1 MYNQYPNQ
9 YQNQSCCPYPYE
21 QQEQHEFR
29 EHREPLDLVC
39 WCSDKV
45 LRFLIALF
53 AFTVG
58 LIIGAVFPGVIGA
71 ALAALIILAVVL
83 LILIIAV
90 LIIKRCRCC
99 KHHCC

>member
-21 QQEQHEFR
+21 QPEQHEQ
-29 EHREPLDLVC
+29 PLDLLC

-45 LRFLIALF
+45 LGFLAFLF
-53 AFTVG
+53 ALTLG
-58 LIIGAVFPGVIGA
+58 LILGAVFSAVIIT
-71 ALAALIILAVVL
+71 ALAALIILAVIL

-90 LIIKRCRCC
+90 LIIKRCKCC